1 MRSKKKKIFDI
12 IVVGTGIAG
21 LNFIDKYL
29 DKKKEVNVI
38 SPLNNK
44 IIETQNKNPIV
55 KVLPSQ
61 MRNKFLNVNNYYS
74 ANNLKL
80 KANCKAIGSLGFGG
94 LSSYWGLQIDS
105 YLNNDQKNFDKKNL
119 SKLKRHFVEFL
130 KKNKLIGETNIN
142 EKEEYKNSF
151 TIPKELNDL
160 CKIKDNNFEC
170 IKPILAFT
178 KENFNGN
185 LNNLNE
191 KKQKLTSDNL
201 YKKIKDKKKIILHN
215 FYLDKIQKKKNII
228 KVFCK
233 NKEKE
238 NFFN

>member
-105 YLNNDQKNFDKKNL
+105 YLNNDQKI
-119 SKLKRHFVEFL
+119 
-130 KKNKLIGETNIN
+130 LI
-142 EKEEYKNSF
+142 
-151 TIPKELNDL
+151 
-160 CKIKDNNFEC
+160 
-170 IKPILAFT
+170 
-178 KENFNGN
+178 
-185 LNNLNE
+185 
-191 KKQKLTSDNL
+191 
-201 YKKIKDKKKIILHN
+201 KKIFLN
-215 FYLDKIQKKKNII
+215 
-228 KVFCK
+228 
-233 NKEKE
+233 
-238 NFFN
+238 